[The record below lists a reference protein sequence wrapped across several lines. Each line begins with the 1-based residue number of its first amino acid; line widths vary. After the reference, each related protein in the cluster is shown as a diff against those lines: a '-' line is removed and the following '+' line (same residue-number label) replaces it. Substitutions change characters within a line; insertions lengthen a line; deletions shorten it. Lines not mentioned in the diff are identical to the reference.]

1 MSKVVVIG
9 AGAAGMMASYAAA
22 LCGHEV
28 LLLEKNEKAGKK
40 IYITGKGR
48 CNLTNASDLDTLFS
62 AITRNSKF
70 MYSSI
75 YTFDNQAVMDF
86 FESNGLRIKTE
97 RGNRVFPRSDHS
109 SDVIKTL
116 QHVLKEHGVQTRLH
130 TEVTAIL
137 TEDGRACGVSVNAGR
152 AKERIYAD
160 AVICTCGGAS
170 YPVTGSDGSGYEL
183 AKACGHGITDIRPSL
198 VPMNVKEEYIM
209 RLQGLSLKNVTV
221 SLYFNKKKIYEEFGE
236 MLFTHFGVS
245 GPLILSA
252 SSAVND
258 YFYKGEV
265 ALRIDLKPALSR
277 EQLDR
282 RIQRDFQENINKAFK
297 NAVSG
302 LLPGK
307 LIPVVIE
314 LSGIGEDRKVNTITK
329 EERLGLAD
337 LLKSFPCTVTGLR
350 GFDEAIITR
359 GGVALKEINPST
371 MESKLVN
378 NLYFAGEILDVDA
391 VTGGYN
397 LQIAWSTGYL
407 AGISI
412 R

>member
-22 LCGHEV
+22 LCGHVV

-48 CNLTNASDLDTLFS
+48 CNLTNASDLDTLFL

-97 RGNRVFPRSDHS
+97 RGNRVFPQSDHS

-116 QHVLKEHGVQTRLH
+116 QNVLKEYGVQTRLH
-130 TEVTAIL
+130 TEVTSIL

-152 AKERIYAD
+152 AKEQIYAD
-160 AVICTCGGAS
+160 AVICTCGGFS

-183 AKACGHGITDIRPSL
+183 ARACGHRITDIRPSL
-198 VPMNVKEEYIM
+198 VPMNVKEEYIT

-252 SSAVND
+252 SSVAND

-307 LIPVVIE
+307 LIPIVIE

-359 GGVALKEINPST
+359 GGIALKEINPST

>member
-9 AGAAGMMASYAAA
+9 AGAAGMMASYGAA
-22 LCGHEV
+22 LCGHKV

-48 CNLTNASDLDTLFS
+48 CNLTNASELEALFA

-86 FESNGLRIKTE
+86 FESNGLKIKTE
-97 RGNRVFPRSDHS
+97 RGNRVFPQSDHS

-116 QHVLKEHGVQTRLH
+116 QKVLKEYGVETRLH
-130 TEVTAIL
+130 TEVISIL
-137 TEDGRACGVSVNAGR
+137 TEDGKACGVSVKSGN
-152 AKERIYAD
+152 AKERITAD
-160 AVICTCGGAS
+160 AVICTCGGFS
-170 YPVTGSDGSGYEL
+170 YPVTGSDGSGYKL
-183 AKACGHGITDIRPSL
+183 AKACGHRITEIRPSL
-198 VPMNVKEEYIM
+198 VPMNVKEEYIT
-209 RLQGLSLKNVTV
+209 RLQGLALKNVSV
-221 SLYFNKKKIYEEFGE
+221 SLYYNKKQIYEEFGE

-252 SSAVND
+252 SSVAND
-258 YFYKGEV
+258 YFFKGEV
-265 ALRIDLKPALSR
+265 ELRIDLKPALSR

-297 NAVSG
+297 NAITG

-307 LIPVVIE
+307 LLPVIIE
-314 LSGIGEDRKVNTITK
+314 LSGISEDRKVNSITK
-329 EERLGLAD
+329 EERLGLVA
-337 LLKSFPCTVTGLR
+337 LLKAFPCTVIGLR

-359 GGVALKEINPST
+359 GGIALKEINPST
-371 MESKLVN
+371 MESRLVE

-397 LQIAWSTGYL
+397 LQIAWSSGYL
-407 AGISI
+407 AGISV